1 MGIFAHKIDKNSVV
15 PLYYQLKE
23 IIMSEIK
30 NGSYKED
37 SILPTE
43 NEISQHFAIS
53 RNTVRQAISM
63 LVQEGWLYR
72 VKSKGTFVT
81 CPQIDQGYIQK
92 IESYKIRVSKDGMKA
107 RTEVIDMK
115 VIEADE
121 KVAEKLQIA
130 KAEKVIQLS
139 RLRFANEKPMAYI
152 DTYMS
157 LVRCGF
163 ILDYDFAQ
171 ESLYKVLQQD
181 IATEVKYVNR
191 LIRAV
196 PSKEIDFKYMHIS
209 KEIPIQ
215 LITSVGFNVYD
226 VPIEYSE
233 GRYRG
238 DLNSFI
244 ITVFPSQDEHTEK

>member
-1 MGIFAHKIDKNSVV
+1 MAIFDHNIDKNSIV

-30 NGSYKED
+30 NGCYKKD

-43 NEISQHFAIS
+43 NEISQHFTIS

-107 RTEVIDMK
+107 HTEVIGMK
-115 VIEADE
+115 VTEADE
-121 KVAEKLQIA
+121 KVAQKLQIA
-130 KAEKVIQLS
+130 QTEKVIQLS
-139 RLRFANEKPMAYI
+139 RLRFANETPMAYI

-157 LVRCGF
+157 LSRCGF
-163 ILDYDFAQ
+163 ILDYDFSR

-181 IATEVKYVNR
+181 PATEVKYVNR

-196 PSKEIDFKYMHIS
+196 PSKEIDFKYMLIS
-209 KEIPIQ
+209 KDVPIQ

-226 VPIEYSE
+226 VPVEYSE